1 MKKISKVFLKV
12 VSSIILLVSLVM
24 IIVYLR
30 LLFSGDYI
38 IYDSPINGFIRY
50 FFRLILALL
59 FCTMAIIEIF
69 TKLQKYNFINKNINF
84 LELSLFIVSIFIL
97 IYGTNYIGILSF
109 GLMFLFYIMKLFVV
123 INMGE

>member
-84 LELSLFIVSIFIL
+84 LELSLFIVSIFVL

>member
-50 FFRLILALL
+50 
-59 FCTMAIIEIF
+59 
-69 TKLQKYNFINKNINF
+69 Y
-84 LELSLFIVSIFIL
+84 
-97 IYGTNYIGILSF
+97 
-109 GLMFLFYIMKLFVV
+109 
-123 INMGE
+123 

>member
-69 TKLQKYNFINKNINF
+69 TKLQKYNFINENINF
-84 LELSLFIVSIFIL
+84 HELSLFIVSIFIL

>member
-30 LLFSGDYI
+30 LLFSGDFI

-69 TKLQKYNFINKNINF
+69 TKLQKYNFINENINF

-109 GLMFLFYIMKLFVV
+109 GLMFLFYILKLFFV

>member
-50 FFRLILALL
+50 FFRFILALL

>member
-69 TKLQKYNFINKNINF
+69 TKLQKYNFINENINF